1 MIDTG
6 KDNQILPKS
15 AASRSK
21 ECAAQANQNCVRQY
35 ISGKHLLLIGFVQN
49 LPVR

>member
-15 AASRSK
+15 AAPLSK
-21 ECAAQANQNCVRQY
+21 ELATWANQNCVRPY